1 MRFLLPAPFFIAF
14 QIAISHGEDD
24 CKYASRDRITTLFTA
39 LAKKDYPTFFA
50 AVVDNVNWTIQGTH
64 PLSGQYDNK
73 TTFVINTIARLARI
87 QSNTAPNNMD
97 TFNIV
102 GGCNE
107 EWSSQEI
114 SSHQVMLN
122 GEPASTGAMMWLTTA
137 CRLQV
142 RRKLQLDDKVERARL
157 HCAGT
162 RLPGFILGG

>member
-1 MRFLLPAPFFIAF
+1 MRFLLPTLLFTALQLAFINAE
-14 QIAISHGEDD
+14 GG
-24 CKYASRDRITTLFTA
+24 CKYASRDRITALFSA

-64 PLSGQYDNK
+64 PLSGQYHDK

-87 QSNTAPNNMD
+87 QNNTAPNNMD

-122 GEPASTGAMMWLTTA
+122 G
-137 CRLQV
+137 
-142 RRKLQLDDKVERARL
+142 KLL
-157 HCAGT
+157 
-162 RLPGFILGG
+162 F